1 MAAMLLLAAML
12 AAAAP
17 SATDEA
23 AIFKAAGFKKQ
34 ATVWKS
40 GECVGMEGESYQPG
54 KIETYKD
61 INGDGRPDAVVT
73 EGSGICYGNTGT
85 RFWLLTKEP
94 NGTWKRMIS
103 EIGIPEF
110 VPTRKGRAGWPSLS
124 IRGPGLC
131 FPVYRWNGRVWEL
144 YTFEYEGKRCRN
156 P

>member
-23 AIFKAAGFKKQ
+23 AIFKAAGFKKHGS
-34 ATVWKS
+34 WKS
-40 GECVGMEGESYQPG
+40 GECEGMEGESYQPG
-54 KIETYKD
+54 TIETYKD
-61 INGDGRPDAVVT
+61 INGDGRVDAVVT

-103 EIGIPEF
+103 EIGIAEF
-110 VPTRKGRAGWPSLS
+110 VPSNKGRAGWPSLS
-124 IRGPGLC
+124 IGGPGFC

-144 YTFEYEGKRCRN
+144 YTFEYEGKRCKK